1 MKKLATTSIATAEA
15 IGRHETFETYGAL
28 RGERR
33 DANPHR
39 DRFSVWDSGRLSG
52 NDLDRFRE
60 DLAGIVYIVFSYA
73 TPIAWVNED
82 GSVHKVGQ
90 RFSVTTSKHQGK
102 LYML

>member
-1 MKKLATTSIATAEA
+1 MKKISSRSIETAEA

-33 DANPHR
+33 DPSVN
-39 DRFSVWDSGRLSG
+39 RFSVWDSGRLSG

-60 DLAGIVYIVFSYA
+60 DLPGIVYIVFSYA

-82 GSVHKVGQ
+82 GTVHRVGQ
-90 RFSVTTSKHQGK
+90 KFSMTTSHHQGR
-102 LYML
+102 LYLL